1 MPNPNSPS
9 VLSRDNL
16 RSLFAAAIALLT
28 VGGWIYSLT
37 RSPLR
42 DALAVQ
48 TRLWWIEQIV
58 GLVLAIVCIG
68 IILRKRAFLTPAF
81 WLTVY
86 SLVFDVMRWLFEFA
100 DGQVRVPVA
109 MFLYALFLW
118 RLRLT
123 RRALAAERAAST
135 IDTTV

>member
-1 MPNPNSPS
+1 MSDSSSPS
-9 VLSRDNL
+9 LLPRDNL
-16 RSLFAAAIALLT
+16 RTLFAAAITILT
-28 VGGWIYSLT
+28 VGGWIYSLS

-42 DALAVQ
+42 DALAAQ

-68 IILRKRAFLTPAF
+68 IILRKRAFLAPAF

-86 SLVFDVMRWLFEFA
+86 ALVFDIMRWLFEFT
-100 DGQVRVPVA
+100 DGQIRIPVA

-123 RRALAAERAAST
+123 RRAVAAERAAA
-135 IDTTV
+135 TVNATG